1 VIPARNGRRQVL
13 HLLDRM
19 ARPPRD
25 NASSARTRPDV
36 GHETSLDQLLGHA
49 EQLLSRRSIVFL
61 VSDFLSLPGWER
73 PLARMARRH
82 EVVAVRVHDALEA
95 SLPDL
100 GLVVMQDAESG
111 EQLFVDT
118 RDRGFRRRFEERAAE
133 REEVLRSALGRAGV
147 DCLEL
152 MSEESIDGALLRFC
166 ELRKR
171 RTQLAAGV
179 SLRGRRG

>member
-1 VIPARNGRRQVL
+1 VL

-19 ARPPRD
+19 AHPPRD

-82 EVVAVRVHDALEA
+82 EVVAVRVHDALET